1 VWEQIKRKFDRFPSQ
16 LEVAKTFLRLG
27 ISVKNG
33 KAFCDDIELVPTKI
47 ASALSV
53 DRKVVVLA
61 IENIEKD
68 EELKDVFGSIKPVAE
83 ISEVARI
90 LGYPVLEVF
99 ADSMETGIVANIT
112 GIIARNNISIRYVL
126 AEDPEISVLSKLTLI
141 TNEKIPG
148 ALVDEFLAVKGV
160 RKIVVS
166 S

>member
-1 VWEQIKRKFDRFPSQ
+1 MWEQIKRKFDRFPSQ

-27 ISVKNG
+27 ISVKDG
-33 KAFCDDIELVPTKI
+33 RAFCDNIELVPTKI
-47 ASALSV
+47 ASALDV
-53 DRKVVVLA
+53 DRKVVVSA

-68 EELKDVFGSIKPVAE
+68 EELKAVYGSIKPVAE
-83 ISEVARI
+83 ISEVSKV

-126 AEDPEISVLSKLTLI
+126 AEDPEISVVSKLTLI

-160 RKIVVS
+160 KKIVVS
-166 S
+166 T